1 MGEIIIN
8 ISLRRENGENKE
20 SETEKKARET
30 ISREEMRREQ
40 AIHARKEERD
50 E

>member
-1 MGEIIIN
+1 MEEIIIN

-20 SETEKKARET
+20 GETEKKEREI

-40 AIHARKEERD
+40 AINARKEERD

>member
-1 MGEIIIN
+1 MEEIIIN
-8 ISLRRENGENKE
+8 ISLRRENVENKE
-20 SETEKKARET
+20 SETEKKAWEI

-40 AIHARKEERD
+40 AIHARNEERD

>member
-1 MGEIIIN
+1 MEEIIIN

-20 SETEKKARET
+20 SETEKKEREI

-40 AIHARKEERD
+40 AINARKEERD

>member
-1 MGEIIIN
+1 MEEITIN

-20 SETEKKARET
+20 SETEKKAREI